1 MSKKI
6 AVCISGEMRYFNDPI
21 VIDGYNKFVGIH
33 NPDVFISTWDHV
45 GHSMNHG
52 YINPDDNKTVDK
64 TIANSIRSIYS
75 NIKDIKEE
83 NYNDWFNSID
93 PDIKKHV
100 YAPWYNPLTIN
111 SYAQIYK
118 ICDSVN
124 LKSNYEKQNN
134 FKYDVVIRLRADSL
148 FVNNF
153 DLDINDS
160 TIYNINFGVAYYPN
174 RIYDILFYGDS
185 DSMDLLAKSF
195 VNYVDLLGNEFHNGL
210 CKRDACRLLYLQCM
224 LSDLKVESVNT
235 RLCDIYR
242 GQGFDEYYNLIKSWG
257 EHRI

>member
-21 VIDGYNKFVGIH
+21 VIDSYNKFVNIL

-52 YINPDDNKTVDK
+52 YINPDDNKTVDN
-64 TIANSIRSIYS
+64 TIANSIKSIYS

-83 NYNDWFNSID
+83 NYNNWFDSID
-93 PDIKKHV
+93 SEIKSRV
-100 YAPWYNPLTIN
+100 YAQWYNPLTIN

-118 ICDSVN
+118 ICDSIN
-124 LKSNYEKQNN
+124 LKANYEKDNN

-148 FVNNF
+148 FVNHF
-153 DLDINDS
+153 DLNINKH
-160 TIYNINFGVAYYPN
+160 TIYNINFGAAYYPN

-185 DSMDLLAKSF
+185 DSMDSLSKCF
-195 VNYVDLLGNEFHNGL
+195 TNYVSLLGNEFHNGL
-210 CKRDACRLLYLQCM
+210 CKRDACRLLYLQSI
-224 LSDLKVESVNT
+224 LSELQVESVNT

-242 GQGFDEYYNLIKSWG
+242 GQGFNEYYNLIKSWG
-257 EHRI
+257 EYKV